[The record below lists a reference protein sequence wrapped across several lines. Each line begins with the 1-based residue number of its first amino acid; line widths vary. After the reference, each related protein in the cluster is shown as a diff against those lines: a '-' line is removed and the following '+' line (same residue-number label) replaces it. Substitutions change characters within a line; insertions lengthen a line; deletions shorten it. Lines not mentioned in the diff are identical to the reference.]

1 MGVIKQG
8 ILGGISGKVG
18 TVVGGNWKGI
28 SYLRARPQSVK
39 NPNTEKQQSQR
50 TKFSVVLGFLKPF
63 TGFLPIGFKAL
74 AVGQTGFNAAMSYNV
89 KNAVTGTAPN
99 FVMDYQ
105 STLLSAG
112 KLTGAVNPT
121 VASANPAAIQFGWTD
136 NTGTGNAKTDDVA
149 VLASFFEDTGEAAY
163 QISAIQR
170 NAQVA
175 ELSVPANYSGKV
187 AQCWLIFQ
195 TADGKD
201 ISNSQFVGSV
211 TVA

>member
-28 SYLRARPQSVK
+28 NYLRARPQSVK
-39 NPNTEKQQSQR
+39 NPNSAKQQSQR
-50 TKFSVVLGFLKPF
+50 TKFSVVLSFLKPF
-63 TGFLPIGFKAL
+63 TGFLATGFKSL

-89 KNAVTGTAPN
+89 KKAVTGTAPN

-105 STLLSAG
+105 FALLSTG
-112 KLTGAVNPT
+112 KLTGAVNP
-121 VASANPAAIQFGWTD
+121 SIDSLSPATIQFGWAD
-136 NTGTGNAKTDDVA
+136 NTGTGNAKADDVA
-149 VLASFFEDTGEAAY
+149 VLASFIEDTAEAVY
-163 QISAIQR
+163 QFTTTQRSAL
-170 NAQVA
+170 VA
-175 ELSVPANYSGKV
+175 ELSVPAAYSGKTV
-187 AQCWLIFQ
+187 QCWLIFQ

-201 ISNSQFVGSV
+201 ISISQYVGSI